1 MSAHPVIHSQ
11 PVLSVRGLS
20 KHFGGV
26 KAVDGIDI
34 HVANGEL
41 LGVIGPNGAGKTALI
56 NTITGFY
63 RATAGQIELKG
74 REISHLPMHQIGRL
88 GIGRSFQN
96 IRLFKRMTV
105 LENVLVAFKAFSGSP
120 VRSFF
125 RVGTPKADIAT
136 AMHWLEQLQL
146 ADRADALAASLAYGD
161 ARRLE
166 IARALA
172 GSPHLLLLDEPAAGM
187 NEAETEQLIRDIQ
200 KIRSHVPSILLIEHD
215 MGLIR
220 ALSDR
225 IVAMDYGKKIAEGSA
240 LAVLEHPEVLRAY
253 LGTEEEEEVSV

>member
-1 MSAHPVIHSQ
+1 MTPSQ
-11 PVLSVRGLS
+11 TNLSSPVLAVRGLS

-26 KAVDGIDI
+26 KALDGIDL
-34 HVANGEL
+34 HVAPGEL

-63 RATAGQIELKG
+63 RATGGSIELEG
-74 REISHLPMHQIGRL
+74 QEISHLPMHQIGRL
-88 GIGRSFQN
+88 GISRTFQN
-96 IRLFKRMTV
+96 IRLFKRMSV
-105 LENVLVAFKAFSGSP
+105 LENVLVAFKTYNQNP
-120 VRSFF
+120 LRSFF
-125 RVGTPKADIAT
+125 SAGSARADIAT

-146 ADRADALAASLAYGD
+146 ADRADALASSLAYGD

-172 GSPHLLLLDEPAAGM
+172 GEPRLLLLDEPAAGM
-187 NEAETEQLIRDIQ
+187 NEAETAQLTRDIQ
-200 KIRSHVPSILLIEHD
+200 KIRSSISSILLIEHD

-240 LAVLEHPEVLRAY
+240 REVLEHPEVLRAY
-253 LGTEEEEEVSV
+253 LGTEEEVTNP